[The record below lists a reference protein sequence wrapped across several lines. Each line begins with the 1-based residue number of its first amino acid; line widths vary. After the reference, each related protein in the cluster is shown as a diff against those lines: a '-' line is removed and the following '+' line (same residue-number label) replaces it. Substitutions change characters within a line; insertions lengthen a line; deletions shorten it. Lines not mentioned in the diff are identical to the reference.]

1 MLEDRSYMRREPVGS
16 RASVCIILIG
26 VLIAVFLLQ
35 NMGAARVIS
44 FQDYFALSKSG
55 LKAGYIWQ
63 LLTFQFLHAGPWP
76 WHLLFNCFTLYIF
89 GREVEQALGPANFL
103 KLYFCSGFFGG
114 LLQAGMFF
122 VPIPGMDRVA
132 VVGAS
137 ANIAGVIAAFALLFP
152 HREIMLLLLPV
163 GIKAQYLMWAFLIFS
178 ICGTIFPFGQV
189 AHAAHVGG
197 IAAGYAY
204 LRWGMQAESFLS
216 RRRFKGARFRPRELM
231 KVPLGKGA
239 SWQRAKGESPDD
251 VPAHEFISREV
262 DPILDK
268 ISAHGIQSLTPR
280 EKQILE
286 AARAKMEKR

>member
-1 MLEDRSYMRREPVGS
+1 MLEDRSYMRKEPVGS
-16 RASVCIILIG
+16 RVSVCIILIA
-26 VLIAVFLLQ
+26 VLVLVFLLQ
-35 NMGAARVIS
+35 NMGASRVVN
-44 FQDYFALSKSG
+44 FQELFALSKSG

-114 LLQAGMFF
+114 ILQAGMLF
-122 VPIPGMDRVA
+122 VPIPGAEVA

-137 ANIAGVIAAFALLFP
+137 ANIAGVLTAYAVLFP
-152 HREIMLLLLPV
+152 HREIMLLLLPI
-163 GIKAQYLMWAFLIFS
+163 GIKAQYLVWAFLIFS
-178 ICGTIFPFGQV
+178 ICGTIFPFGQI

-204 LRWGMQAESFLS
+204 LQWGMQAESFLS
-216 RRRFKGARFRPRELM
+216 RRRSKGARFRPRELM
-231 KVPLGKGA
+231 KVPLAKGA
-239 SWQRAKGESPDD
+239 PWQRAKGEDVED
-251 VPAHEFISREV
+251 VPAQEFISREV

-268 ISAHGIQSLTPR
+268 ISAHGIQSLTTR

-286 AARAKMEKR
+286 SARAKMEKR

>member
-26 VLIAVFLLQ
+26 VLIGVFLLQ
-35 NMGAARVIS
+35 NMGGARVIN
-44 FQDYFALSKSG
+44 FDDYFALSKLG

-122 VPIPGMDRVA
+122 VPIPGIDKVA

-137 ANIAGVIAAFALLFP
+137 ANIAGVIAAFAVLFP
-152 HREIMLLLLPV
+152 NREIMLLLLPV
-163 GIKAQYLMWAFLIFS
+163 GIKAQYLVWAFLIFS
-178 ICGTIFPFGQV
+178 IYGMIFPFGKV

-239 SWQRAKGESPDD
+239 SGLPLGLQLVGPPGREADLIAIASAVLTCAPRA
-251 VPAHEFISREV
+251 
-262 DPILDK
+262 
-268 ISAHGIQSLTPR
+268 
-280 EKQILE
+280 
-286 AARAKMEKR
+286 